1 MPIWIQVSQVS
12 LDFFSL
18 GRVLVMLLVRL
29 ANLSTWMESL
39 HLSNVLLLPRY
50 V

>member
-1 MPIWIQVSQVS
+1 
-12 LDFFSL
+12 
-18 GRVLVMLLVRL
+18 MLLVRL

-39 HLSNVLLLPRY
+39 HLNNVLLLPRY